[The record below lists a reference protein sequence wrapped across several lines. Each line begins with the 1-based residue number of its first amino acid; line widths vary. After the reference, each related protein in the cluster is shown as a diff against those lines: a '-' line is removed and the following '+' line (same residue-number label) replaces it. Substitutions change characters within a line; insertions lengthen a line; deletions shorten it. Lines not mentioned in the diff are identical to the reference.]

1 MIEIGVI
8 DDSETFAIFAL
19 FDKWEKEPDK
29 LTPIERIA
37 LRGFGADI

>member
-1 MIEIGVI
+1 MIELGII

-19 FDKWEKEPDK
+19 FDKLEKDPDK

-37 LRGFGADI
+37 LQSFGIEI